1 MIMLRRVRA
10 VFVVVAFLVTAG
22 SAAATIIP
30 QRSIGGVAI
39 GMSQA
44 KVRATLGK
52 PPRVQHGANEFGP
65 FTIFLYRGYTVH
77 FQGKSAVTQVETR
90 LAKERTPGGTG
101 VGSTR
106 AQVRAGVKGVKCE
119 GPASAGHCYVG
130 KFLPGAHVT
139 DFFLRKG
146 KVWRVIVGVVVD

>member
-1 MIMLRRVRA
+1 MLRRVRA

-22 SAAATIIP
+22 TAAATIVP

-65 FTIFLYRGYTVH
+65 FTIFLY
-77 FQGKSAVTQVETR
+77 
-90 LAKERTPGGTG
+90 TG
-101 VGSTR
+101 
-106 AQVRAGVKGVKCE
+106 
-119 GPASAGHCYVG
+119 
-130 KFLPGAHVT
+130 
-139 DFFLRKG
+139 FLRALQALRQAALEIG
-146 KVWRVIVGVVVD
+146 ETDEVERITHFLHDSDPSL